1 MIIYAE
7 SSAILAWLVGEPAGD
22 RVRKALAGAETV
34 VSSAVTAVECARGLS
49 RARAGKR
56 LTAAGELAALR
67 LLDVAESSWNVHLIT
82 DEVLRRARARFPV
95 EPVRTLDAIHLAT
108 AALFRDALG
117 PITMLSWDERVRSNA
132 EALGLDLL

>member
-1 MIIYAE
+1 VIIYAE